1 MFDDLENSLAELKN
15 LPAMRGRTTDADDQF
30 LTALLELSAGVDPDN
45 ITRYRI
51 YYVAARWLQQPGS
64 IHVLEQ
70 AERGVRFTGL
80 AVPIASLL
88 GLQASTDAA
97 LNLSVPE
104 GFESEPDLNVKRH
117 VIFGS
122 QTISLQVMP

>member
-1 MFDDLENSLAELKN
+1 MFSDLEDSLAELKN
-15 LPAMRGRTTDADDQF
+15 LPAMRGRTTEDDDEF
-30 LTALLELSAGVDPDN
+30 LESLLTLSAGVDPN
-45 ITRYRI
+45 NVIRYRI

-97 LNLSVPE
+97 LGLTVPD
-104 GFESEPDLNVKRH
+104 GFESVPDLNAKHH
-117 VIFGS
+117 VVFGS
-122 QTISLQVMP
+122 KTVSLQVSP